1 MNFMIRAKRIFVGIL
16 TVIWFEGV
24 LGQDVNVKV
33 QQGTLM
39 GVSVECYKR

>member
-1 MNFMIRAKRIFVGIL
+1 MNFMIRAKRIFVGIFA
-16 TVIWFEGV
+16 VIWIGGA

-39 GVSVECYKR
+39 GVSQQFN